1 MRNKIIRS
9 FLIILSLSFVIGFG
23 ILYGVLYYVSLN
35 QQTSNLNDELSII
48 VQTNFEE
55 SQQIGEELFDK
66 DTRLTMISSDGEVLY
81 DNFDDSINENHL
93 QREEIK
99 EASKNGTGSSVRYS
113 ETMEQNYLYVAEYD
127 AQEQTYVRLAMPF
140 SGVSQ
145 SALMLLPSFFIAFVI
160 AFFFVWLMSKRMA
173 DSILKPLQEISA
185 VIRKADFGKE
195 KIEFQNYSYSELQEI
210 TDALQ
215 TMNNQIAKNLENLE
229 REKQIRQEFFTNAS
243 HELKTPLTS
252 IRGYSELLRQ
262 HAITDPDQ
270 IDHCLDCVLKESD
283 HMTKLINDILTISK
297 LEAKDCVVQKSHIKL
312 KDLLENVLNSLSVQA
327 KAMNLDIDASCEN
340 VTVYANLDHI
350 QGILY
355 NLISNAIKYNH
366 EGGTV
371 DVLIRRQENLLV
383 ITVEDSGIG
392 ISKEDEKH
400 IFERFYRVDK
410 GRSRKIGG
418 TGLGLSIVKHIA
430 RYYHGKIDLFSREN
444 IGTTITI
451 TLPDVIVDES
461 SADQA
466 A

>member
-9 FLIILSLSFVIGFG
+9 FLIIFSLSFVIGFG
-23 ILYGVLYYVSLN
+23 ILYGVLYDVSLN
-35 QQTSNLNDELSII
+35 QQTSILNDELSII

-297 LEAKDCVVQKSHIKL
+297 LEAKDYVVQKSHIKL

-355 NLISNAIKYNH
+355 NLISNAIKYNKPNGKIIIIIK
-366 EGGTV
+366 ERL
-371 DVLIRRQENLLV
+371 DNILIKV
-383 ITVEDSGIG
+383 MDTGIG
-392 ISKEDEKH
+392 ISKEDQEKV
-400 IFERFYRVDK
+400 FQRFYRVDK
-410 GRSRKIGG
+410 QRSKIVAG
-418 TGLGLSIVKHIA
+418 TGIGLAIVKHIVQF
-430 RYYHGKIDLFSREN
+430 YNGSILLKSKEN
-444 IGTTITI
+444 EGTSIEI
-451 TLPDVIVDES
+451 SLPIMVNEEPNNLD
-461 SADQA
+461 
-466 A
+466 

>member
-1 MRNKIIRS
+1 M
-9 FLIILSLSFVIGFG
+9 IGFG

-195 KIEFQNYSYSELQEI
+195 RIEFQNYSYSELQEI

-297 LEAKDCVVQKSHIKL
+297 LEAKDYVVQKSHIKL

-355 NLISNAIKYNH
+355 NLISNAIKYNKPNGKIIIIIK
-366 EGGTV
+366 ERL
-371 DVLIRRQENLLV
+371 DNILIKV
-383 ITVEDSGIG
+383 MDTGIG
-392 ISKEDEKH
+392 ISKEDQEKV
-400 IFERFYRVDK
+400 FQRFYRVDK
-410 GRSRKIGG
+410 QRSKIVAG
-418 TGLGLSIVKHIA
+418 TGIGLAIVKHIVQF
-430 RYYHGKIDLFSREN
+430 YNGSISLKSKEN
-444 IGTTITI
+444 EGTSIEI
-451 TLPDVIVDES
+451 SLPIMVNEEPNNLD
-461 SADQA
+461 
-466 A
+466 

>member
-1 MRNKIIRS
+1 MHNKIIRS
-9 FLIILSLSFVIGFG
+9 FLIIFSLSFVIGFG
-23 ILYGVLYYVSLN
+23 ILYGVLYDVSLN

-297 LEAKDCVVQKSHIKL
+297 LEAKDYVVQKSHIKL

-355 NLISNAIKYNH
+355 NLISNAIKYNKPNGKIIIIIK
-366 EGGTV
+366 ERL
-371 DVLIRRQENLLV
+371 DNILIKV
-383 ITVEDSGIG
+383 MDTGIG
-392 ISKEDEKH
+392 ISKEDQEKV
-400 IFERFYRVDK
+400 FQRFYRVDK
-410 GRSRKIGG
+410 QRSKIVAG
-418 TGLGLSIVKHIA
+418 TGIGLAIVKHIVQF
-430 RYYHGKIDLFSREN
+430 YNGSISLKSKEDE
-444 IGTTITI
+444 GTSIEI
-451 TLPDVIVDES
+451 SLPIMVNEEPNNLD
-461 SADQA
+461 
-466 A
+466 

>member
-9 FLIILSLSFVIGFG
+9 FLIIFSLSFVIGFG
-23 ILYGVLYYVSLN
+23 ILYGVLFDVSLN
-35 QQTSNLNDELSII
+35 QQTSILNDELSII

-297 LEAKDCVVQKSHIKL
+297 LEAKDYVVQKSHIKL

-355 NLISNAIKYNH
+355 NLISNAIKYNKPNGKIIIIIK
-366 EGGTV
+366 ERL
-371 DVLIRRQENLLV
+371 DNILIKV
-383 ITVEDSGIG
+383 MDTGIG
-392 ISKEDEKH
+392 ISKEDQEKV
-400 IFERFYRVDK
+400 FQRFYRVDK
-410 GRSRKIGG
+410 QRSKIVAG
-418 TGLGLSIVKHIA
+418 TGIGLAIVKHIVQF
-430 RYYHGKIDLFSREN
+430 YNGSISLKSKEN
-444 IGTTITI
+444 EGTSIEI
-451 TLPDVIVDES
+451 SLPIRVNEEPNNLD
-461 SADQA
+461 
-466 A
+466 

>member
-1 MRNKIIRS
+1 MHHKIIRS
-9 FLIILSLSFVIGFG
+9 FLIIFSLSFVIGFG

-262 HAITDPDQ
+262 HAITDPNQ

-297 LEAKDCVVQKSHIKL
+297 LEAKDYVVQKSHIKL

-355 NLISNAIKYNH
+355 NLISNAIKYNKPNGKIIIIIK
-366 EGGTV
+366 ERL
-371 DVLIRRQENLLV
+371 DNILIKV
-383 ITVEDSGIG
+383 MDTGIG
-392 ISKEDEKH
+392 ISKEDQEKV
-400 IFERFYRVDK
+400 FQRFYRVDK
-410 GRSRKIGG
+410 QRSKIVAG
-418 TGLGLSIVKHIA
+418 TGIGLAIVKHIVQF
-430 RYYHGKIDLFSREN
+430 YNGSISLKSKEN
-444 IGTTITI
+444 EGTSIEI
-451 TLPDVIVDES
+451 SLPIMVNEEPNNLD
-461 SADQA
+461 
-466 A
+466 

>member
-9 FLIILSLSFVIGFG
+9 FLIIFSLSFVIGFG

-145 SALMLLPSFFIAFVI
+145 SALMLLPSFFITFVI

-297 LEAKDCVVQKSHIKL
+297 LEAKDYVVQKSHIKL

-355 NLISNAIKYNH
+355 NLISNAIKYNKPNGKIIIIIK
-366 EGGTV
+366 ERL
-371 DVLIRRQENLLV
+371 DNILIKV
-383 ITVEDSGIG
+383 MDTGIG
-392 ISKEDEKH
+392 ISKEDQEKV
-400 IFERFYRVDK
+400 FQRFYRVDK
-410 GRSRKIGG
+410 QRSKIVAG
-418 TGLGLSIVKHIA
+418 TGIGLAIVKHIVQF
-430 RYYHGKIDLFSREN
+430 YNGSILLKSKEN
-444 IGTTITI
+444 EGTSIEI
-451 TLPDVIVDES
+451 SLPIMVNEEPNNLD
-461 SADQA
+461 
-466 A
+466 

>member
-9 FLIILSLSFVIGFG
+9 FLIIFSLSFVIGFG

-145 SALMLLPSFFIAFVI
+145 SALMLLPSFFITFVI

-215 TMNNQIAKNLENLE
+215 TMNNQIAKNLKNLE

-297 LEAKDCVVQKSHIKL
+297 LEAKDYIVQKSHIKL

-355 NLISNAIKYNH
+355 NLISNAIKYNKPNGKIIIIIK
-366 EGGTV
+366 ERL
-371 DVLIRRQENLLV
+371 DNILIKV
-383 ITVEDSGIG
+383 MDTGIG
-392 ISKEDEKH
+392 ISKEDQEKV
-400 IFERFYRVDK
+400 FQRFYRVDK
-410 GRSRKIGG
+410 QRSKIVAG
-418 TGLGLSIVKHIA
+418 TGIGLAIVKHIVQF
-430 RYYHGKIDLFSREN
+430 YNGSISLKSKEN
-444 IGTTITI
+444 EGTSIEI
-451 TLPDVIVDES
+451 SLPIMVNEEPNNLD
-461 SADQA
+461 
-466 A
+466 

>member
-1 MRNKIIRS
+1 M
-9 FLIILSLSFVIGFG
+9 IGFG

-297 LEAKDCVVQKSHIKL
+297 LEAKDYVVQKSHIKL

-355 NLISNAIKYNH
+355 NLISNAIKYNKPNGKIIIIIK
-366 EGGTV
+366 ERL
-371 DVLIRRQENLLV
+371 DNILIKV
-383 ITVEDSGIG
+383 MDTGIG
-392 ISKEDEKH
+392 ISKEDQVKV
-400 IFERFYRVDK
+400 FQRFYRVDK
-410 GRSRKIGG
+410 QRSKIVAG
-418 TGLGLSIVKHIA
+418 TGIGLAIVKHIVQF
-430 RYYHGKIDLFSREN
+430 YNGSISLKSKEN
-444 IGTTITI
+444 EGTSIEI
-451 TLPDVIVDES
+451 SLPIMVNEEPNNLD
-461 SADQA
+461 
-466 A
+466 

>member
-9 FLIILSLSFVIGFG
+9 FLIIFSLSFVIGFG

-160 AFFFVWLMSKRMA
+160 AFLFVWLMSKRMA

-297 LEAKDCVVQKSHIKL
+297 LEAKDYVVQKSHIKL

-355 NLISNAIKYNH
+355 NLISNAIKYNKPNGKIIIIIK
-366 EGGTV
+366 ERL
-371 DVLIRRQENLLV
+371 DNILIKV
-383 ITVEDSGIG
+383 MDTGIG
-392 ISKEDEKH
+392 ISKEDQEKV
-400 IFERFYRVDK
+400 FQRFYRVDK
-410 GRSRKIGG
+410 QRSKIVAG
-418 TGLGLSIVKHIA
+418 TGIGLAIVKHIVQF
-430 RYYHGKIDLFSREN
+430 YNGSISLKSKEN
-444 IGTTITI
+444 EGTSIEI
-451 TLPDVIVDES
+451 SLPIMVNEEPNNLD
-461 SADQA
+461 
-466 A
+466 

>member
-1 MRNKIIRS
+1 MHNKIIRS
-9 FLIILSLSFVIGFG
+9 FLIIFSLSFVIGFG
-23 ILYGVLYYVSLN
+23 ILYGVLYDVSLN

-297 LEAKDCVVQKSHIKL
+297 LEAKDYVVQKSHIKL

-350 QGILY
+350 QEILY
-355 NLISNAIKYNH
+355 NLISNAIKYNKPNGKIIIIIK
-366 EGGTV
+366 ERL
-371 DVLIRRQENLLV
+371 DNILIKV
-383 ITVEDSGIG
+383 MDTGIG
-392 ISKEDEKH
+392 ISKEDQEKV
-400 IFERFYRVDK
+400 FQRFYRVDK
-410 GRSRKIGG
+410 QRSKIVAG
-418 TGLGLSIVKHIA
+418 TGIGLAIVKHIVQF
-430 RYYHGKIDLFSREN
+430 YNGSISLKSKEN
-444 IGTTITI
+444 EGTSIEI
-451 TLPDVIVDES
+451 SLPIMVNEEPNNLD
-461 SADQA
+461 
-466 A
+466 

>member
-1 MRNKIIRS
+1 MHNKIIRS
-9 FLIILSLSFVIGFG
+9 FLIIFSLSFVIGFG

-297 LEAKDCVVQKSHIKL
+297 LEAKDYVVQKSHIKL

-355 NLISNAIKYNH
+355 NLISNAIKYNKPNGKIIIIIK
-366 EGGTV
+366 ERL
-371 DVLIRRQENLLV
+371 DNILIKV
-383 ITVEDSGIG
+383 MDTGIG
-392 ISKEDEKH
+392 ISKEDQEKV
-400 IFERFYRVDK
+400 FQRFYRVDK
-410 GRSRKIGG
+410 QRSKIVAG
-418 TGLGLSIVKHIA
+418 TGIGLAIVKHIVQF
-430 RYYHGKIDLFSREN
+430 YNGSISLKSKEN
-444 IGTTITI
+444 EGTSIEI
-451 TLPDVIVDES
+451 SLPIMVNEEPNSLD
-461 SADQA
+461 
-466 A
+466 

>member
-1 MRNKIIRS
+1 MHNKIIRS
-9 FLIILSLSFVIGFG
+9 FLIIFSLSFVIGFG
-23 ILYGVLYYVSLN
+23 ILYGVLYDVSLN
-35 QQTSNLNDELSII
+35 QQTSILNDELSII

-297 LEAKDCVVQKSHIKL
+297 LEAKDYVVQKSHIKL

-355 NLISNAIKYNH
+355 NLISNAIKYNKPNGKIIIIIK
-366 EGGTV
+366 ERL
-371 DVLIRRQENLLV
+371 DNILIKV
-383 ITVEDSGIG
+383 MDTGIG
-392 ISKEDEKH
+392 ISKEDQEKV
-400 IFERFYRVDK
+400 FQRFYRVDK
-410 GRSRKIGG
+410 QRSKIVAG
-418 TGLGLSIVKHIA
+418 TGIGLAIVKHIVQF
-430 RYYHGKIDLFSREN
+430 YNGSISLKSKEN
-444 IGTTITI
+444 EGTSIEI
-451 TLPDVIVDES
+451 SLPIMVNEEPNNLD
-461 SADQA
+461 
-466 A
+466 

>member
-66 DTRLTMISSDGEVLY
+66 DTRLTMISSNGEVLY

-297 LEAKDCVVQKSHIKL
+297 LEAKDYVVQKSHIKL

-355 NLISNAIKYNH
+355 NLISNAIKYNKPNGKIIIIIK
-366 EGGTV
+366 ERL
-371 DVLIRRQENLLV
+371 DNILIKV
-383 ITVEDSGIG
+383 MDTGIG
-392 ISKEDEKH
+392 ISKEDQEKV
-400 IFERFYRVDK
+400 FQRFYRVDK
-410 GRSRKIGG
+410 QRSKIVAG
-418 TGLGLSIVKHIA
+418 TGIGLAIVKHIVQF
-430 RYYHGKIDLFSREN
+430 YNGSISLKSKEN
-444 IGTTITI
+444 EGTSIEI
-451 TLPDVIVDES
+451 SLPIMVNEEPNNLD
-461 SADQA
+461 
-466 A
+466 

>member
-1 MRNKIIRS
+1 M
-9 FLIILSLSFVIGFG
+9 IGFG

-297 LEAKDCVVQKSHIKL
+297 LEAKDYVVQKSHIKL

-355 NLISNAIKYNH
+355 NLISNAIKYNKPNGNIIIIIK
-366 EGGTV
+366 ERL
-371 DVLIRRQENLLV
+371 DNILIKV
-383 ITVEDSGIG
+383 MDTGIG
-392 ISKEDEKH
+392 ISKEDQEKV
-400 IFERFYRVDK
+400 FQRFYRVDK
-410 GRSRKIGG
+410 QRSKIVAG
-418 TGLGLSIVKHIA
+418 TGIGLAIVKHIVQF
-430 RYYHGKIDLFSREN
+430 YNGSISLKSKVNE
-444 IGTTITI
+444 GTSIEI
-451 TLPDVIVDES
+451 SLPIMVNEEPNNLD
-461 SADQA
+461 
-466 A
+466 

>member
-1 MRNKIIRS
+1 M
-9 FLIILSLSFVIGFG
+9 IGFG
-23 ILYGVLYYVSLN
+23 ILYGVLYDVSLN

-297 LEAKDCVVQKSHIKL
+297 LEAKDYVVQKSHIKL
-312 KDLLENVLNSLSVQA
+312 KDLLENMLNSLSVQA

-355 NLISNAIKYNH
+355 NLISNAIKYNKPNGKIIIIIK
-366 EGGTV
+366 ERL
-371 DVLIRRQENLLV
+371 DNILIKV
-383 ITVEDSGIG
+383 MDTGIG
-392 ISKEDEKH
+392 ISKEDQEKV
-400 IFERFYRVDK
+400 FQRFYRVDK
-410 GRSRKIGG
+410 QRSKIVAG
-418 TGLGLSIVKHIA
+418 TGIGLAIVKHIVQF
-430 RYYHGKIDLFSREN
+430 YNGSISLKSKEN
-444 IGTTITI
+444 EGTSIEI
-451 TLPDVIVDES
+451 SLPIMVNEEPNNLD
-461 SADQA
+461 
-466 A
+466 

>member
-1 MRNKIIRS
+1 MHHKIIRS
-9 FLIILSLSFVIGFG
+9 FLIIFSLSFVIGFG

-297 LEAKDCVVQKSHIKL
+297 LEAKDYVVQKSHIKL

-355 NLISNAIKYNH
+355 NLISNAIKYNKPNGKIIIIIK
-366 EGGTV
+366 ERL
-371 DVLIRRQENLLV
+371 DNILIKV
-383 ITVEDSGIG
+383 MDTGIG
-392 ISKEDEKH
+392 ISKEDQEKV
-400 IFERFYRVDK
+400 FQRFYRVDK
-410 GRSRKIGG
+410 QRSKIVAG
-418 TGLGLSIVKHIA
+418 TGIGLAIVKHIVQF
-430 RYYHGKIDLFSREN
+430 YNGSISLKSKEN
-444 IGTTITI
+444 EGTSIEI
-451 TLPDVIVDES
+451 SLPIMVNEEPNNLD
-461 SADQA
+461 
-466 A
+466 

>member
-297 LEAKDCVVQKSHIKL
+297 LEAKDYVAQKSHIKL

-355 NLISNAIKYNH
+355 NLISNAIKYNKPNGKIIIIIK
-366 EGGTV
+366 ERL
-371 DVLIRRQENLLV
+371 DNILIKV
-383 ITVEDSGIG
+383 MDTGIG
-392 ISKEDEKH
+392 ISKEDQEKV
-400 IFERFYRVDK
+400 FQRFYRVDK
-410 GRSRKIGG
+410 QRSKIVAG
-418 TGLGLSIVKHIA
+418 TGIGLAIVKHIVQF
-430 RYYHGKIDLFSREN
+430 YNGSISLKSKEN
-444 IGTTITI
+444 EGTSIEI
-451 TLPDVIVDES
+451 SLPIMVNEEPNNLD
-461 SADQA
+461 
-466 A
+466 

>member
-9 FLIILSLSFVIGFG
+9 FLIIFSLSFVIGFG

-145 SALMLLPSFFIAFVI
+145 SALMLLPSFFITFVI

-297 LEAKDCVVQKSHIKL
+297 LEAKDYVVQKSHIKL

-355 NLISNAIKYNH
+355 NLISNAIKYNKPNGKIIIIIK
-366 EGGTV
+366 ERL
-371 DVLIRRQENLLV
+371 DNILIKV
-383 ITVEDSGIG
+383 MDTGIG
-392 ISKEDEKH
+392 ISKEDQEKV
-400 IFERFYRVDK
+400 FQRFYRVDK
-410 GRSRKIGG
+410 QRSKIVAG
-418 TGLGLSIVKHIA
+418 TGIGLAIVKHIVQF
-430 RYYHGKIDLFSREN
+430 YNGSISLKSKEN
-444 IGTTITI
+444 EGTSIEI
-451 TLPDVIVDES
+451 SLPIMVNEEPNNLD
-461 SADQA
+461 
-466 A
+466 

>member
-1 MRNKIIRS
+1 M
-9 FLIILSLSFVIGFG
+9 IGFG
-23 ILYGVLYYVSLN
+23 ILYGVLYDVSLN

-48 VQTNFEE
+48 VHTNFEE

-297 LEAKDCVVQKSHIKL
+297 LEAKDYVVQKSHIKL

-355 NLISNAIKYNH
+355 NLISNAIKYNKPNGKIIIIIK
-366 EGGTV
+366 ERL
-371 DVLIRRQENLLV
+371 DNILIKV
-383 ITVEDSGIG
+383 MDTGIG
-392 ISKEDEKH
+392 ISKEDQEKV
-400 IFERFYRVDK
+400 FQRFYRVDK
-410 GRSRKIGG
+410 QRSKIVAG
-418 TGLGLSIVKHIA
+418 TGIGLAIVKHIVQF
-430 RYYHGKIDLFSREN
+430 YNGSISLKSKEN
-444 IGTTITI
+444 EGTSIEI
-451 TLPDVIVDES
+451 SLPIMVNEEPNNLD
-461 SADQA
+461 
-466 A
+466 

>member
-1 MRNKIIRS
+1 M
-9 FLIILSLSFVIGFG
+9 IGFG

-48 VQTNFEE
+48 VQTNFGE

-297 LEAKDCVVQKSHIKL
+297 LEAKDYVVQKSHIKL

-355 NLISNAIKYNH
+355 NLISNAIKYNKPNGKIIIIIK
-366 EGGTV
+366 ERL
-371 DVLIRRQENLLV
+371 DNILIKV
-383 ITVEDSGIG
+383 MDTGIG
-392 ISKEDEKH
+392 ISKEDQEKV
-400 IFERFYRVDK
+400 FQRFYRVDK
-410 GRSRKIGG
+410 QRSKIVAG
-418 TGLGLSIVKHIA
+418 TGIGLAIVKHIVQF
-430 RYYHGKIDLFSREN
+430 YNGSISLKSKEN
-444 IGTTITI
+444 EGTSIEI
-451 TLPDVIVDES
+451 SLPIMVNEEPNNLD
-461 SADQA
+461 
-466 A
+466 

>member
-9 FLIILSLSFVIGFG
+9 FLIIFSLSFVIGFG

-210 TDALQ
+210 TDTLQ

-297 LEAKDCVVQKSHIKL
+297 LEAKDYVVQKSHIKL

-355 NLISNAIKYNH
+355 NLISNAIKYNKPNGKIIIIIK
-366 EGGTV
+366 ERL
-371 DVLIRRQENLLV
+371 DNILIKV
-383 ITVEDSGIG
+383 MDTGIG
-392 ISKEDEKH
+392 ISKEDQEKV
-400 IFERFYRVDK
+400 FQRFYRVDK
-410 GRSRKIGG
+410 QRSKIVAG
-418 TGLGLSIVKHIA
+418 TGIGLAIVKHIVQF
-430 RYYHGKIDLFSREN
+430 YNGSISLKSKEN
-444 IGTTITI
+444 EGTSIEI
-451 TLPDVIVDES
+451 SLPIMVNEEPNNLD
-461 SADQA
+461 
-466 A
+466 

>member
-1 MRNKIIRS
+1 MHNKIIRS
-9 FLIILSLSFVIGFG
+9 FLIIFSLSFVIGFG
-23 ILYGVLYYVSLN
+23 ILYGVLYDVSLN

-297 LEAKDCVVQKSHIKL
+297 LEAKDYVVQKSHIKL

-355 NLISNAIKYNH
+355 NLISNAIKYNRPNGKIIIIIK
-366 EGGTV
+366 ERL
-371 DVLIRRQENLLV
+371 DNILIKV
-383 ITVEDSGIG
+383 MDTGIG
-392 ISKEDEKH
+392 ISKEDQEKV
-400 IFERFYRVDK
+400 FQRFYRVDK
-410 GRSRKIGG
+410 QRSKIVAG
-418 TGLGLSIVKHIA
+418 TGIGLAIVKHIVQF
-430 RYYHGKIDLFSREN
+430 YNGSISLKSKEN
-444 IGTTITI
+444 EGTSIEI
-451 TLPDVIVDES
+451 SLPIMVNEEPNNLD
-461 SADQA
+461 
-466 A
+466 

>member
-1 MRNKIIRS
+1 M
-9 FLIILSLSFVIGFG
+9 IGFG

-210 TDALQ
+210 TDTLQ
-215 TMNNQIAKNLENLE
+215 TMNDQIAKNLENLE

-297 LEAKDCVVQKSHIKL
+297 LEAKDYIVQKSHIKL

-355 NLISNAIKYNH
+355 NLISNAIKYNKPNGKIIIIIK
-366 EGGTV
+366 ERL
-371 DVLIRRQENLLV
+371 DNILIKV
-383 ITVEDSGIG
+383 MDTGIG
-392 ISKEDEKH
+392 ISKEDQEKV
-400 IFERFYRVDK
+400 FQRFYRVDK
-410 GRSRKIGG
+410 QRSKIVAG
-418 TGLGLSIVKHIA
+418 TGIGLAIVKHIVQF
-430 RYYHGKIDLFSREN
+430 YNGSISLKSKEN
-444 IGTTITI
+444 EGTSIEI
-451 TLPDVIVDES
+451 SLPIMVNEEPNNLD
-461 SADQA
+461 
-466 A
+466 

>member
-113 ETMEQNYLYVAEYD
+113 KTMEQNYLYVAEYD

-297 LEAKDCVVQKSHIKL
+297 LEAKDYVAQKSHIKL

-355 NLISNAIKYNH
+355 NLISNAIKYNKPNGKIIIIIK
-366 EGGTV
+366 ERL
-371 DVLIRRQENLLV
+371 DNILIKV
-383 ITVEDSGIG
+383 MDTGIG
-392 ISKEDEKH
+392 ISKEDQEKV
-400 IFERFYRVDK
+400 FQRFYRVDK
-410 GRSRKIGG
+410 QRSKIVAG
-418 TGLGLSIVKHIA
+418 TGIGLAIVKHIVQF
-430 RYYHGKIDLFSREN
+430 YNGSISLKSKEN
-444 IGTTITI
+444 EGTSIEI
-451 TLPDVIVDES
+451 SLPIMVNEEPNNLD
-461 SADQA
+461 
-466 A
+466 

>member
-1 MRNKIIRS
+1 M
-9 FLIILSLSFVIGFG
+9 IGFG

-113 ETMEQNYLYVAEYD
+113 ETMKQNYLYVAEYD

-297 LEAKDCVVQKSHIKL
+297 LEAKDYVVQKSHIKL

-355 NLISNAIKYNH
+355 NLISNAIKYNKPNGKIIIIIK
-366 EGGTV
+366 ERL
-371 DVLIRRQENLLV
+371 DNILIKV
-383 ITVEDSGIG
+383 MDTGIG
-392 ISKEDEKH
+392 ISKEDQEKV
-400 IFERFYRVDK
+400 FQRFYRVDK
-410 GRSRKIGG
+410 QRSKIVAG
-418 TGLGLSIVKHIA
+418 TGIGLAIVKHIVQF
-430 RYYHGKIDLFSREN
+430 YNGSISLKSKEN
-444 IGTTITI
+444 EGTSIEI
-451 TLPDVIVDES
+451 SLPIMVNEEPNNLD
-461 SADQA
+461 
-466 A
+466 

>member
-1 MRNKIIRS
+1 MHHKIIRS
-9 FLIILSLSFVIGFG
+9 FLIIFSLSFVIGFG

-297 LEAKDCVVQKSHIKL
+297 LEAKDYVVQKSHIKL

-355 NLISNAIKYNH
+355 NLISNAIKYNKPNGKVIIIIK
-366 EGGTV
+366 ERL
-371 DVLIRRQENLLV
+371 DNILIKV
-383 ITVEDSGIG
+383 MDTGIG
-392 ISKEDEKH
+392 ISKEDQEKV
-400 IFERFYRVDK
+400 FQRFYRVDK
-410 GRSRKIGG
+410 QRSKIVAG
-418 TGLGLSIVKHIA
+418 TGIGLAIVKHIVQF
-430 RYYHGKIDLFSREN
+430 YNGSISLKSKEN
-444 IGTTITI
+444 EGTSIEI
-451 TLPDVIVDES
+451 SLPIMVNEEPNNLD
-461 SADQA
+461 
-466 A
+466 

>member
-1 MRNKIIRS
+1 
-9 FLIILSLSFVIGFG
+9 VIGFG

-297 LEAKDCVVQKSHIKL
+297 LEAKDYVVQKSHIKL

-355 NLISNAIKYNH
+355 NLISNAIKYNKPNGKIIIIIK
-366 EGGTV
+366 ERL
-371 DVLIRRQENLLV
+371 DNILIKV
-383 ITVEDSGIG
+383 MDTGIG
-392 ISKEDEKH
+392 ISKEDQEKV
-400 IFERFYRVDK
+400 FQRFYRVDK
-410 GRSRKIGG
+410 QRSKIVAG
-418 TGLGLSIVKHIA
+418 TGIGLAIVKHIVQF
-430 RYYHGKIDLFSREN
+430 YNGSISLKSKEN
-444 IGTTITI
+444 EGTSIEI
-451 TLPDVIVDES
+451 SLPIMVNEEPNNLD
-461 SADQA
+461 
-466 A
+466 

>member
-1 MRNKIIRS
+1 M
-9 FLIILSLSFVIGFG
+9 IGFG

-113 ETMEQNYLYVAEYD
+113 KTMEQNYLYVAEYD

-297 LEAKDCVVQKSHIKL
+297 LEAKDYVVQKSHIKL

-355 NLISNAIKYNH
+355 NLISNAIKYNKPNGKIIIIIK
-366 EGGTV
+366 ERL
-371 DVLIRRQENLLV
+371 DNILIKV
-383 ITVEDSGIG
+383 MDTGIG
-392 ISKEDEKH
+392 ISKEDQEKV
-400 IFERFYRVDK
+400 FQRFYRVDK
-410 GRSRKIGG
+410 QRSKIVAG
-418 TGLGLSIVKHIA
+418 TGIGLAIVKHIVQF
-430 RYYHGKIDLFSREN
+430 YNGSISLKSKEN
-444 IGTTITI
+444 EGTSIEI
-451 TLPDVIVDES
+451 SLPIMVNEEPNNLD
-461 SADQA
+461 
-466 A
+466 

>member
-1 MRNKIIRS
+1 M
-9 FLIILSLSFVIGFG
+9 IGFG

-297 LEAKDCVVQKSHIKL
+297 LEAKDYVVQKSHIKL

-355 NLISNAIKYNH
+355 NLISNAIKYNKPNGKVIIIIK
-366 EGGTV
+366 ERL
-371 DVLIRRQENLLV
+371 DNILIKV
-383 ITVEDSGIG
+383 MDTGIG
-392 ISKEDEKH
+392 ISKEDQEKV
-400 IFERFYRVDK
+400 FQRFYRVDK
-410 GRSRKIGG
+410 QRSKIVAG
-418 TGLGLSIVKHIA
+418 TGIGLAIVKHIVQF
-430 RYYHGKIDLFSREN
+430 YNGSISLKSKEN
-444 IGTTITI
+444 EGTSIEI
-451 TLPDVIVDES
+451 SLPIMVNEEPNNLD
-461 SADQA
+461 
-466 A
+466 

>member
-9 FLIILSLSFVIGFG
+9 FLIIFSLSFVIGFG
-23 ILYGVLYYVSLN
+23 ILYGVLYDVSLN
-35 QQTSNLNDELSII
+35 QQTSILNDELSII

-297 LEAKDCVVQKSHIKL
+297 LEAKDYVVQKSHIKL

-355 NLISNAIKYNH
+355 NLISNAIKYNKPNGKIIIIIK
-366 EGGTV
+366 ERL
-371 DVLIRRQENLLV
+371 DNILIKV
-383 ITVEDSGIG
+383 MDTGIG
-392 ISKEDEKH
+392 ISKEDQEKV
-400 IFERFYRVDK
+400 FQRFYRVDK
-410 GRSRKIGG
+410 QRSKIVAG
-418 TGLGLSIVKHIA
+418 TGIGLAIVKHIVQF
-430 RYYHGKIDLFSREN
+430 YNGSISLKSKEN
-444 IGTTITI
+444 EGTSIEI
-451 TLPDVIVDES
+451 SLPIIVNEEPNNLD
-461 SADQA
+461 
-466 A
+466 

>member
-1 MRNKIIRS
+1 M
-9 FLIILSLSFVIGFG
+9 IGFG

-81 DNFDDSINENHL
+81 DNFDDSIIENHL

-160 AFFFVWLMSKRMA
+160 AFFFVWLMSKHMA

-297 LEAKDCVVQKSHIKL
+297 LEAKDYVVQKSHIKL
-312 KDLLENVLNSLSVQA
+312 KDLLENVLKSLSVQA

-355 NLISNAIKYNH
+355 NLISNAIKYNKPNGKIIIIIK
-366 EGGTV
+366 ERL
-371 DVLIRRQENLLV
+371 DNILIKV
-383 ITVEDSGIG
+383 MDTGIG
-392 ISKEDEKH
+392 ISKEDQEKV
-400 IFERFYRVDK
+400 FQRFYRVDK
-410 GRSRKIGG
+410 QRSKIVAG
-418 TGLGLSIVKHIA
+418 TGIGLAIVKHIVQF
-430 RYYHGKIDLFSREN
+430 YNGSISLKSKEN
-444 IGTTITI
+444 EGTSIEI
-451 TLPDVIVDES
+451 SLPIMVYEEPNNLD
-461 SADQA
+461 
-466 A
+466 

>member
-1 MRNKIIRS
+1 M
-9 FLIILSLSFVIGFG
+9 IGFG

-55 SQQIGEELFDK
+55 SKQIGEELFDK

-297 LEAKDCVVQKSHIKL
+297 LEAKDYVVQKSHIKL

-355 NLISNAIKYNH
+355 NLISNAIKYNKPNGKIIIIIK
-366 EGGTV
+366 ERL
-371 DVLIRRQENLLV
+371 DNILIKV
-383 ITVEDSGIG
+383 MDTGIG
-392 ISKEDEKH
+392 ISKEDQEKV
-400 IFERFYRVDK
+400 FQRFYRVDK
-410 GRSRKIGG
+410 QRSKIVAG
-418 TGLGLSIVKHIA
+418 TGIGLAIVKHIVQF
-430 RYYHGKIDLFSREN
+430 YNGSISLKSKENEGTSIEISLPIMVNEEPNNLDLSL
-444 IGTTITI
+444 IHI
-451 TLPDVIVDES
+451 
-461 SADQA
+461 
-466 A
+466 

>member
-9 FLIILSLSFVIGFG
+9 FLIIFSLSFVIGFG

-262 HAITDPDQ
+262 HAITDPDL

-297 LEAKDCVVQKSHIKL
+297 LEAKDYVVQKSHIKL

-355 NLISNAIKYNH
+355 NLISNAIKYNKPNGKIIIIIK
-366 EGGTV
+366 ERL
-371 DVLIRRQENLLV
+371 DNILIKV
-383 ITVEDSGIG
+383 MDTGIG
-392 ISKEDEKH
+392 ISKEDQEKV
-400 IFERFYRVDK
+400 FQRFYRVDK
-410 GRSRKIGG
+410 QRSKIVAG
-418 TGLGLSIVKHIA
+418 TGIGLAIVKHIVQF
-430 RYYHGKIDLFSREN
+430 YNGSISLKSKEN
-444 IGTTITI
+444 EGTSIEI
-451 TLPDVIVDES
+451 SLPIMVNEEPNNLD
-461 SADQA
+461 
-466 A
+466 

>member
-9 FLIILSLSFVIGFG
+9 FLIIFSLSFVIGFG

-127 AQEQTYVRLAMPF
+127 VQEQTYVRLAMPF

-145 SALMLLPSFFIAFVI
+145 SALMLLPSFFITFVI

-210 TDALQ
+210 TDTLQ

-297 LEAKDCVVQKSHIKL
+297 LEAKDYVVQKSHIKL

-355 NLISNAIKYNH
+355 NLISNAIKYNKPNGKIIIIIK
-366 EGGTV
+366 ERL
-371 DVLIRRQENLLV
+371 DNILIKV
-383 ITVEDSGIG
+383 MDTGIG
-392 ISKEDEKH
+392 ISKEDQEKV
-400 IFERFYRVDK
+400 FQRFYRVDK
-410 GRSRKIGG
+410 QRSKIVAG
-418 TGLGLSIVKHIA
+418 TGIGLAIVKHIVQF
-430 RYYHGKIDLFSREN
+430 YNGSISLKSKEN
-444 IGTTITI
+444 EGTSIEI
-451 TLPDVIVDES
+451 SLPIMVNEEPNNLD
-461 SADQA
+461 
-466 A
+466 

>member
-9 FLIILSLSFVIGFG
+9 FLIIFSLSFVIGFG

-173 DSILKPLQEISA
+173 DSILKPMI
-185 VIRKADFGKE
+185 
-195 KIEFQNYSYSELQEI
+195 
-210 TDALQ
+210 
-215 TMNNQIAKNLENLE
+215 
-229 REKQIRQEFFTNAS
+229 
-243 HELKTPLTS
+243 
-252 IRGYSELLRQ
+252 
-262 HAITDPDQ
+262 
-270 IDHCLDCVLKESD
+270 
-283 HMTKLINDILTISK
+283 
-297 LEAKDCVVQKSHIKL
+297 
-312 KDLLENVLNSLSVQA
+312 
-327 KAMNLDIDASCEN
+327 
-340 VTVYANLDHI
+340 
-350 QGILY
+350 
-355 NLISNAIKYNH
+355 
-366 EGGTV
+366 
-371 DVLIRRQENLLV
+371 
-383 ITVEDSGIG
+383 
-392 ISKEDEKH
+392 
-400 IFERFYRVDK
+400 
-410 GRSRKIGG
+410 
-418 TGLGLSIVKHIA
+418 
-430 RYYHGKIDLFSREN
+430 
-444 IGTTITI
+444 
-451 TLPDVIVDES
+451 
-461 SADQA
+461 
-466 A
+466 

>member
-9 FLIILSLSFVIGFG
+9 FLIIFSLSFVIGFG
-23 ILYGVLYYVSLN
+23 ILYGVLYDVSLN
-35 QQTSNLNDELSII
+35 QQTSILNDELSII
-48 VQTNFEE
+48 VQTNFEQ

-297 LEAKDCVVQKSHIKL
+297 LEAKDYVVQKSHIKL

-355 NLISNAIKYNH
+355 NLISNAIKYNKPNGKIIIIIK
-366 EGGTV
+366 ERL
-371 DVLIRRQENLLV
+371 DNILIKV
-383 ITVEDSGIG
+383 MDTGIG
-392 ISKEDEKH
+392 ISKEDQEKV
-400 IFERFYRVDK
+400 FQRFYRVDK
-410 GRSRKIGG
+410 QRSKIVAG
-418 TGLGLSIVKHIA
+418 TGIGLAIVKHIVQF
-430 RYYHGKIDLFSREN
+430 YNGSISLKSKEN
-444 IGTTITI
+444 EGTSIEI
-451 TLPDVIVDES
+451 SLPIMVNEEPNNLD
-461 SADQA
+461 
-466 A
+466 

>member
-9 FLIILSLSFVIGFG
+9 FLIIFSLSFVIGFG

-297 LEAKDCVVQKSHIKL
+297 LEAKDYVVQKSHIKL

-355 NLISNAIKYNH
+355 NLISNAIKYNKPNGKIIIIIK
-366 EGGTV
+366 ERL
-371 DVLIRRQENLLV
+371 DNILIKV
-383 ITVEDSGIG
+383 MDTGIG
-392 ISKEDEKH
+392 ISKEDQEKV
-400 IFERFYRVDK
+400 FQRFYRVDK
-410 GRSRKIGG
+410 QRSKIVAG
-418 TGLGLSIVKHIA
+418 TGIGLAIVKHIVQF
-430 RYYHGKIDLFSREN
+430 YNGSILLKSKEN
-444 IGTTITI
+444 EGTSIEI
-451 TLPDVIVDES
+451 SLPIMVNEEPNNLD
-461 SADQA
+461 
-466 A
+466 